1 MPCTN
6 SVASEDFA
14 DFIAPYFTAP
24 EEFMRSQGTDCID
37 FVNSTLAVV
46 YVPLSTVTPFT
57 YTSYTYSAVPKLYSL
72 LDVTSMD
79 TAGITAASELP
90 VLGNQGAGVIVGFV
104 DTGINYTDSLFRNAD
119 GSTRII
125 GIWDQTI
132 EPTTALDT
140 GAFQDSDKPR
150 SISEEFNSEDSRNLN
165 LSVNS
170 NSSTNSSNFDYI
182 NNGSLETAFDFPALY
197 GTQYTAA
204 QINQAL
210 NSDDPASIV
219 PTRDE
224 NGHGTFLASI
234 AAGNRDERAGFSGAA
249 PRASIAMVKLK
260 PAKQYLRDFYLI
272 QDGTDAYQENDIMMG
287 VSYLYFLARK
297 YSMPLVVCIPLGT
310 NMGSHMGM
318 SRLGQYLNQVSL
330 SNGSAVITAAG
341 NETGAR
347 HHFRAVMDAD
357 TDEVTAELRV
367 GEREAGFSMELWAED
382 VGVYTVGFISPTG
395 EVARE
400 ISVPLRGENTVSF
413 LLEQSQITV
422 YTQIADVSAG
432 SQFIFM
438 RFEKPMSGIWRILI
452 RNSLDIRETFHLWL
466 PVRGFISDE
475 TYFLRP
481 DPDTIVTDPGNAQ
494 YPITVT
500 AYDHTRNSIYIH
512 ASRGYSRSGQ
522 IKPDLAAPGV
532 NILGASAS
540 GRRLTRMS
548 GTSVSAAHL
557 AGAAAILLHWGV
569 LDGNYPYLNT
579 PVLKSIFVRGAQRNP
594 ALTYPNREFGYGTLD
609 LYEAFLRLRNI

>member
-1 MPCTN
+1 MSCTN

-14 DFIAPYFTAP
+14 DFIAPYFTTP
-24 EEFMRSQGTDCID
+24 EEFIRSQGTDCID

-46 YVPLSTVTPFT
+46 YVPLSTVTPST

-79 TAGITAASELP
+79 AAGITPAGELP
-90 VLGNQGAGVIVGFV
+90 VLNNQGAGVIVGFV
-104 DTGINYTDSLFRNAD
+104 DTGINYTDSLFRNVD

-125 GIWDQTI
+125 GIWDQTNN
-132 EPTTALDT
+132 
-140 GAFQDSDKPR
+140 SD
-150 SISEEFNSEDSRNLN
+150 
-165 LSVNS
+165 NS
-170 NSSTNSSNFDYI
+170 NNIEN
-182 NNGSLETAFDFPALY
+182 ETAKPFSAFSALY
-197 GTQYTAA
+197 GTQYTAEE
-204 QINQAL
+204 INLAL
-210 NSDDPASIV
+210 NSDNPASIV

-249 PRASIAMVKLK
+249 PQASIAMVKLK

-272 QDGTDAYQENDIMMG
+272 QDGAEAYQENDIMMG

-367 GEREAGFSMELWAED
+367 GEREAGFSMELWAENM
-382 VGVYTVGFISPTG
+382 GVYTVGFISPTG

-400 ISVPLRGENTVSF
+400 ISIPLRGENTVSF
-413 LLEQSQITV
+413 LLEQTQITV
-422 YTQIADVSAG
+422 YTQIADVSSG

-438 RFEKPMSGIWRILI
+438 RFENPMSGIWRILI
-452 RNSLDIRETFHLWL
+452 RNSLDIRETFHIWL

-481 DPDTIVTDPGNAQ
+481 DPDTTITDPGNAR

-500 AYDHTRNSIYIH
+500 AYDHTKNSIYIH
-512 ASRGYSRSGQ
+512 ASRGYSLSGR

-532 NILGASAS
+532 NILGASVS

-557 AGAAAILLHWGV
+557 AGAAAILLNWGV
-569 LDGNYPYLNT
+569 LNANYPYLNT

-594 ALTYPNREFGYGTLD
+594 ALTYPNREFGYGTLN
-609 LYEAFLRLRNI
+609 LYEAFLHLRNL

>member
-1 MPCTN
+1 MSCTN

-14 DFIAPYFTAP
+14 DFIAPYFTTP
-24 EEFMRSQGTDCID
+24 EEFIRSQGTDCID

-46 YVPLSTVTPFT
+46 YVPLSTVTPST

-79 TAGITAASELP
+79 AAGITPAGELP
-90 VLGNQGAGVIVGFV
+90 VLNNQGAGVIVGFV
-104 DTGINYTDSLFRNAD
+104 DTGINYTDSLFRNVD

-125 GIWDQTI
+125 GIWDQTNN
-132 EPTTALDT
+132 
-140 GAFQDSDKPR
+140 SD
-150 SISEEFNSEDSRNLN
+150 
-165 LSVNS
+165 NS
-170 NSSTNSSNFDYI
+170 NNIEN
-182 NNGSLETAFDFPALY
+182 ETAKPFSAFSALY
-197 GTQYTAA
+197 GTQYTAEE
-204 QINQAL
+204 INLAL
-210 NSDDPASIV
+210 NSDNPASIV

-249 PRASIAMVKLK
+249 PQASIAMVKLK

-272 QDGTDAYQENDIMMG
+272 QDGAEAYQENDIMMG

-347 HHFRAVMDAD
+347 HHFRAVMDAS

-367 GEREAGFSMELWAED
+367 GEREAGFSMELWAENM
-382 VGVYTVGFISPTG
+382 GVYTVGFISPTG

-413 LLEQSQITV
+413 LLEQTQITV

-438 RFEKPMSGIWRILI
+438 RFENPMSGIWRILI
-452 RNSLDIRETFHLWL
+452 RNTLDIRETFHLWL
-466 PVRGFISDE
+466 PIRGFITDE

-481 DPDTIVTDPGNAQ
+481 DPDTIITDPGNAR

-500 AYDHTRNSIYIH
+500 AYDHTKNSIYIH
-512 ASRGYSRSGQ
+512 ASRGYSLSGR

-532 NILGASAS
+532 NILGASVS

-557 AGAAAILLHWGV
+557 AGAAAILLNWGV
-569 LDGNYPYLNT
+569 LNANYPYLNT

-609 LYEAFLRLRNI
+609 LYEAFLHLRNL

>member
-1 MPCTN
+1 MSCTN

-14 DFIAPYFTAP
+14 DFIAPYFTSP
-24 EEFMRSQGTDCID
+24 EEFIRSQGTDCID
-37 FVNSTLAVV
+37 FVDSTLAVV

-79 TAGITAASELP
+79 AAGITTASGLP
-90 VLGNQGAGVIVGFV
+90 ALGNQGAGVIVGFV
-104 DTGINYTDSLFRNAD
+104 DTGINYMDPLFRNVD

-132 EPTTALDT
+132 QPS
-140 GAFQDSDKPR
+140 SD
-150 SISEEFNSEDSRNLN
+150 EN
-165 LSVNS
+165 
-170 NSSTNSSNFDYI
+170 
-182 NNGSLETAFDFPALY
+182 ETAKPFSAFSALY

-204 QINQAL
+204 EINLAL
-210 NSDDPASIV
+210 NSDDPVSIV

-234 AAGNRDERAGFSGAA
+234 AAGNRDERAEFSGAA

-260 PAKQYLRDFYLI
+260 PAKQYLREFYLI
-272 QDGTDAYQENDIMMG
+272 QDGAEAYQENDIMMG

-367 GEREAGFSMELWAED
+367 GEREAGFSMELWAAD

-395 EVARE
+395 EVTRE

-413 LLEQSQITV
+413 LLEQTRITV

-438 RFEKPMSGIWRILI
+438 RFENPMSGIWRILI

-466 PVRGFISDE
+466 PVRGFITDE

-481 DPDTIVTDPGNAQ
+481 DPDTTITDPGNAR

-532 NILGASAS
+532 NILGASSS

-557 AGAAAILLHWGV
+557 AGAAAILLNWGV
-569 LDGNYPYLNT
+569 LNANYPYLNT

-594 ALTYPNREFGYGTLD
+594 ALTYPNREYGYGTLD
-609 LYEAFLRLRNI
+609 LYEAFLRLRNL

>member
-1 MPCTN
+1 MSCTN

-14 DFIAPYFTAP
+14 DFIAPYFTTP
-24 EEFMRSQGTDCID
+24 EEFIRSQGTDCID

-46 YVPLSTVTPFT
+46 YVPLSTVTPST

-79 TAGITAASELP
+79 AAGITPAGELP
-90 VLGNQGAGVIVGFV
+90 VLNNQGAGVIVGFV
-104 DTGINYTDSLFRNAD
+104 DTGINYTDSLFRNVD

-125 GIWDQTI
+125 GIWDQTNN
-132 EPTTALDT
+132 
-140 GAFQDSDKPR
+140 SD
-150 SISEEFNSEDSRNLN
+150 
-165 LSVNS
+165 NS
-170 NSSTNSSNFDYI
+170 NNIEN
-182 NNGSLETAFDFPALY
+182 ETAKPFSAFSALY
-197 GTQYTAA
+197 GTQYTAEE
-204 QINQAL
+204 INLAL
-210 NSDDPASIV
+210 NSDNPASIV

-249 PRASIAMVKLK
+249 PQASIAMVKLK

-272 QDGTDAYQENDIMMG
+272 QDGAEAYQENDIMMG

-310 NMGSHMGM
+310 NIGSHMGM

-347 HHFRAVMDAD
+347 HHFRAVMDAS

-367 GEREAGFSMELWAED
+367 GEREAGFSMELWAENM
-382 VGVYTVGFISPTG
+382 GVYTVGFISPTG

-413 LLEQSQITV
+413 LLEQTQITV
-422 YTQIADVSAG
+422 YTQIADVSSG

-438 RFEKPMSGIWRILI
+438 RFENPMSGIWRILI

-466 PVRGFISDE
+466 PVRGFITDE

-481 DPDTIVTDPGNAQ
+481 DPDTIITDPGNAR

-500 AYDHTRNSIYIH
+500 AYDHTKNSIYIH
-512 ASRGYSRSGQ
+512 ASRGYSLSGR

-532 NILGASAS
+532 NILGASVS

-557 AGAAAILLHWGV
+557 AGAAAILLNWGV
-569 LDGNYPYLNT
+569 LNANYPYLNT

-609 LYEAFLRLRNI
+609 LYEAFLHLRNL

>member
-1 MPCTN
+1 MSCTN

-14 DFIAPYFTAP
+14 DFIAPYFTSP
-24 EEFMRSQGTDCID
+24 EEFIRSQGTDCID
-37 FVNSTLAVV
+37 FVDSTLAVV

-72 LDVTSMD
+72 LDVTSMEA
-79 TAGITAASELP
+79 AGITTASGLP
-90 VLGNQGAGVIVGFV
+90 ALGNQGAGVIVGFV
-104 DTGINYTDSLFRNAD
+104 DTGINYMDPLFRNVD
-119 GSTRII
+119 GSTRIV
-125 GIWDQTI
+125 GIWDQTNN
-132 EPTTALDT
+132 
-140 GAFQDSDKPR
+140 SD
-150 SISEEFNSEDSRNLN
+150 
-165 LSVNS
+165 NS
-170 NSSTNSSNFDYI
+170 NNMENEAAKPFS
-182 NNGSLETAFDFPALY
+182 AFPALY

-204 QINQAL
+204 QINLAL
-210 NSDDPASIV
+210 NSDDPVSIV

-234 AAGNRDERAGFSGAA
+234 AAGNRDERAEFSGAA

-260 PAKQYLRDFYLI
+260 PAKQYLREFYLI
-272 QDGTDAYQENDIMMG
+272 QDGAEAYQENDIMMG
-287 VSYLYFLARK
+287 VSYLYFLAKK

-347 HHFRAVMDAD
+347 HHFQAVMDAD

-367 GEREAGFSMELWAED
+367 GEREAGFSMELWAAD

-395 EVARE
+395 EVARR

-413 LLEQSQITV
+413 LLEQTRITV

-438 RFEKPMSGIWRILI
+438 RFENPMSGIWRILI

-466 PVRGFISDE
+466 PVRGFITDE

-481 DPDTIVTDPGNAQ
+481 NPDTIITDPGNAQ

-532 NILGASAS
+532 NILGASSS

-557 AGAAAILLHWGV
+557 AGAAAILLSWGI

-579 PVLKSIFVRGAQRNP
+579 PVLKSIFIRGAQRNP

-609 LYEAFLRLRNI
+609 LYEAFLRLRNL

>member
-1 MPCTN
+1 MSCTN

-14 DFIAPYFTAP
+14 DFIAPYFTTP
-24 EEFMRSQGTDCID
+24 EEFIRSQGTDCVD

-46 YVPLSTVTPFT
+46 YVPLSTVTPST

-79 TAGITAASELP
+79 AAGITPAGELP
-90 VLGNQGAGVIVGFV
+90 VLNNQGAGVIVGFV
-104 DTGINYTDSLFRNAD
+104 DTGINYMDPLFRNVD

-125 GIWDQTI
+125 GIWDQTNN
-132 EPTTALDT
+132 
-140 GAFQDSDKPR
+140 SD
-150 SISEEFNSEDSRNLN
+150 
-165 LSVNS
+165 NS
-170 NSSTNSSNFDYI
+170 NNIEN
-182 NNGSLETAFDFPALY
+182 ETAKPFSAFSALY
-197 GTQYTAA
+197 GTQYTAEE
-204 QINQAL
+204 INLAL
-210 NSDDPASIV
+210 NSDNPASIV

-272 QDGTDAYQENDIMMG
+272 QDGAEAYQENDIMMG

-367 GEREAGFSMELWAED
+367 GEREAGFSMELWAENM
-382 VGVYTVGFISPTG
+382 GAYTVGFISPTG

-413 LLEQSQITV
+413 LLEQTQITV

-438 RFEKPMSGIWRILI
+438 RFETPMSGIWRILI
-452 RNSLDIRETFHLWL
+452 RNSLDIRETFHIWL

-481 DPDTIVTDPGNAQ
+481 DPDTTITDPGNAR

-512 ASRGYSRSGQ
+512 ASRGYSLSGR

-532 NILGASAS
+532 NILGASVS

-557 AGAAAILLHWGV
+557 AGAAAILLNWGV
-569 LDGNYPYLNT
+569 LNANYPYLNT

-594 ALTYPNREFGYGTLD
+594 ALTYPNREFGYGMLD
-609 LYEAFLRLRNI
+609 LYEAFLRLRNL

>member
-1 MPCTN
+1 MSCTN

-14 DFIAPYFTAP
+14 DFIAPYFTTP
-24 EEFMRSQGTDCID
+24 EEFIRSQGTDCID

-46 YVPLSTVTPFT
+46 YVPLSTVTPST

-79 TAGITAASELP
+79 AAGITPAGELP
-90 VLGNQGAGVIVGFV
+90 VLNNQGAGVIVGFV
-104 DTGINYTDSLFRNAD
+104 DTGINYTDSLFRNVD

-125 GIWDQTI
+125 GIWDQTNN
-132 EPTTALDT
+132 
-140 GAFQDSDKPR
+140 SD
-150 SISEEFNSEDSRNLN
+150 
-165 LSVNS
+165 NS
-170 NSSTNSSNFDYI
+170 NNIEN
-182 NNGSLETAFDFPALY
+182 ETAKPFSAFSALY
-197 GTQYTAA
+197 GTQYTAEE
-204 QINQAL
+204 INLAL
-210 NSDDPASIV
+210 NSDNPASIV

-249 PRASIAMVKLK
+249 PQASIAMVKLK

-272 QDGTDAYQENDIMMG
+272 QDGAEAYQENDIMMG

-357 TDEVTAELRV
+357 TDEVIAELRV
-367 GEREAGFSMELWAED
+367 GEREAGFSMELWAENM
-382 VGVYTVGFISPTG
+382 GAYTVGFISPTG

-413 LLEQSQITV
+413 LLEQTQITV

-438 RFEKPMSGIWRILI
+438 RFENPMSGIWRILI
-452 RNSLDIRETFHLWL
+452 RNSLDIRETFHIWL

-481 DPDTIVTDPGNAQ
+481 DPDTTITDPGNAR

-500 AYDHTRNSIYIH
+500 AYDHTKNSIYIH
-512 ASRGYSRSGQ
+512 ASRGYSLSGR

-532 NILGASAS
+532 NILGASVS

-557 AGAAAILLHWGV
+557 AGAAAILLNWGV
-569 LDGNYPYLNT
+569 LNANYPYLNT

-594 ALTYPNREFGYGTLD
+594 ALTYPNREFGYGTLN
-609 LYEAFLRLRNI
+609 LYEAFLHLRNL

>member
-1 MPCTN
+1 MSCTN

-14 DFIAPYFTAP
+14 DFIAPYFTTP
-24 EEFMRSQGTDCID
+24 EEFIRSQGTDCID

-46 YVPLSTVTPFT
+46 YVPLSTVTPST

-79 TAGITAASELP
+79 AAGITPAGELP
-90 VLGNQGAGVIVGFV
+90 VLNNQGAGVIVGFV
-104 DTGINYTDSLFRNAD
+104 DTGINYTDSLFRNVD

-125 GIWDQTI
+125 GIWDQTNN
-132 EPTTALDT
+132 
-140 GAFQDSDKPR
+140 SD
-150 SISEEFNSEDSRNLN
+150 
-165 LSVNS
+165 NS
-170 NSSTNSSNFDYI
+170 NNIEN
-182 NNGSLETAFDFPALY
+182 ETAKPFSAFSALY
-197 GTQYTAA
+197 GTQYTAEE
-204 QINQAL
+204 INLAL
-210 NSDDPASIV
+210 NSDNPASIV

-249 PRASIAMVKLK
+249 PQASIAMVKLK

-272 QDGTDAYQENDIMMG
+272 QDGAEAYQENDIMMG

-367 GEREAGFSMELWAED
+367 GEREAGFSMELWAENM
-382 VGVYTVGFISPTG
+382 GAYTVGFISPTG

-413 LLEQSQITV
+413 LLEQTQITV
-422 YTQIADVSAG
+422 YTQIADVSSG

-438 RFEKPMSGIWRILI
+438 RFENPMSGIWRILI
-452 RNSLDIRETFHLWL
+452 RNSLDIRETFHIWL

-481 DPDTIVTDPGNAQ
+481 DPDTIITDPGNAR
-494 YPITVT
+494 YLITVT
-500 AYDHTRNSIYIH
+500 AYDHTKNSIYIH
-512 ASRGYSRSGQ
+512 ASRGYSLSGR

-532 NILGASAS
+532 NILGASVS

-557 AGAAAILLHWGV
+557 AGAAAILLNWGV
-569 LDGNYPYLNT
+569 LNANYPYLNT

-609 LYEAFLRLRNI
+609 LYEAFLHLRNL

>member
-1 MPCTN
+1 MSCTN

-14 DFIAPYFTAP
+14 DFIAPYFTTP
-24 EEFMRSQGTDCID
+24 EEFIRSQGTDCID

-46 YVPLSTVTPFT
+46 YVPLSTVTPST

-79 TAGITAASELP
+79 AAGITPAGELP
-90 VLGNQGAGVIVGFV
+90 VLNNQGAGVIVGFV

-125 GIWDQTI
+125 GIWDQTNN
-132 EPTTALDT
+132 
-140 GAFQDSDKPR
+140 SD
-150 SISEEFNSEDSRNLN
+150 
-165 LSVNS
+165 NS
-170 NSSTNSSNFDYI
+170 NNIEN
-182 NNGSLETAFDFPALY
+182 ETAKPFSAFSALY
-197 GTQYTAA
+197 GTQYTAEE
-204 QINQAL
+204 INLAL
-210 NSDDPASIV
+210 NSDNPASIV

-249 PRASIAMVKLK
+249 PQASIAMVKLK

-272 QDGTDAYQENDIMMG
+272 RDGADAYQENDIMMG

-367 GEREAGFSMELWAED
+367 GEREAGFSMELWAENM
-382 VGVYTVGFISPTG
+382 GAYTVGFISPTG

-413 LLEQSQITV
+413 LLEQTQITV

-438 RFEKPMSGIWRILI
+438 RFENPMSGIWRILI
-452 RNSLDIRETFHLWL
+452 RNSLDIRETFHIWL

-481 DPDTIVTDPGNAQ
+481 DPDTTITDPGNAR

-500 AYDHTRNSIYIH
+500 AYDHTKNSIYIH
-512 ASRGYSRSGQ
+512 ASRGYSLSGR

-532 NILGASAS
+532 NILGASVS

-557 AGAAAILLHWGV
+557 AGAAAILLNWGV
-569 LDGNYPYLNT
+569 LNANYPYLNT

-594 ALTYPNREFGYGTLD
+594 ALTYPNREFGYGTLN
-609 LYEAFLRLRNI
+609 LYEAFLHLRNL

>member
-1 MPCTN
+1 MACRN
-6 SVASEDFA
+6 SVASEEFA
-14 DFIAPYFTAP
+14 DFIAPYFTSP
-24 EEFMRSQGTDCID
+24 ENFMRSQGTDCID

-46 YVPLSTVTPFT
+46 YIPFSTITSFS
-57 YTSYTYSAVPKLYSL
+57 YTSYTYSAIPKLYSL

-79 TAGITAASELP
+79 AAGITAAGELP
-90 VLGNQGAGVIVGFV
+90 VLNNQGEGVLIGFV
-104 DTGINYTDSLFRNAD
+104 DTGIHYMDPLFRSAD

-125 GIWDQTI
+125 GIWDQTL
-132 EPTTALDT
+132 PP
-140 GAFQDSDKPR
+140 S
-150 SISEEFNSEDSRNLN
+150 SET
-165 LSVNS
+165 
-170 NSSTNSSNFDYI
+170 SSF
-182 NNGSLETAFDFPALY
+182 FPVLY
-197 GTQYTAA
+197 GCQYTAA
-204 QINQAL
+204 QINLAL

-272 QDGTDAYQENDIMMG
+272 RDGADAYQENDILMG
-287 VSYLYFLARK
+287 VSYLYALARE
-297 YSMPLVVCIPLGT
+297 YSMPLVVCIALGT

-367 GEREAGFSMELWAED
+367 GEREAGFSMELWAENM
-382 VGVYTVGFISPTG
+382 GAYTVGFISPTG

-413 LLEQSQITV
+413 LLEQTQITV
-422 YTQIADVSAG
+422 YTQIADVSSG

-438 RFEKPMSGIWRILI
+438 RFENPMSGIWRILI
-452 RNSLDIRETFHLWL
+452 RNSLDIRETFHIWL

-481 DPDTIVTDPGNAQ
+481 DPDTIITDPGNAR

-500 AYDHTRNSIYIH
+500 AYDHTKNSIYIH
-512 ASRGYSRSGQ
+512 ASRGYSLSGQ

-532 NILGASAS
+532 NILGASVS

-557 AGAAAILLHWGV
+557 AGAAAILLNWGV
-569 LDGNYPYLNT
+569 LNANYPYLNT

-594 ALTYPNREFGYGTLD
+594 ALTYPNREFGYGTLN
-609 LYEAFLRLRNI
+609 LYEAFLHLRNL

>member
-1 MPCTN
+1 MSCTN

-14 DFIAPYFTAP
+14 DFIAPYFTTP
-24 EEFMRSQGTDCID
+24 EEFIRSQGTDCID

-46 YVPLSTVTPFT
+46 YVPLSTVTPST

-79 TAGITAASELP
+79 AAGITPAGELP
-90 VLGNQGAGVIVGFV
+90 VLNNQGAGVIVGFV
-104 DTGINYTDSLFRNAD
+104 DTGINYTDSLFRNVD

-125 GIWDQTI
+125 GIWDQTNN
-132 EPTTALDT
+132 
-140 GAFQDSDKPR
+140 SD
-150 SISEEFNSEDSRNLN
+150 
-165 LSVNS
+165 NS
-170 NSSTNSSNFDYI
+170 NNIEN
-182 NNGSLETAFDFPALY
+182 ETVKPFSAFSALY
-197 GTQYTAA
+197 GTQYTAEE
-204 QINQAL
+204 INLAL
-210 NSDDPASIV
+210 NSDNPASIV

-249 PRASIAMVKLK
+249 PQASIAMVKLK

-272 QDGTDAYQENDIMMG
+272 QDGAEAYQENDIMMG

-310 NMGSHMGM
+310 NIGSHMGM

-367 GEREAGFSMELWAED
+367 GEREAGFSMELWAENM
-382 VGVYTVGFISPTG
+382 GVYTVGFISPTG

-413 LLEQSQITV
+413 LLEQTQITV

-438 RFEKPMSGIWRILI
+438 RFENPMSGIWRILI
-452 RNSLDIRETFHLWL
+452 RNSLDIRETFHIWL

-481 DPDTIVTDPGNAQ
+481 DPDTIITDPGNAR

-500 AYDHTRNSIYIH
+500 AYDHTKNSIYIH
-512 ASRGYSRSGQ
+512 ASRGYSLSGR

-532 NILGASAS
+532 NILGASVS

-557 AGAAAILLHWGV
+557 AGAAAILLNWGV
-569 LDGNYPYLNT
+569 LNANYPYLNT

-594 ALTYPNREFGYGTLD
+594 ALTYPNREFGYGTLN
-609 LYEAFLRLRNI
+609 LYEAFLHLRNL

>member
-1 MPCTN
+1 MSCTN

-14 DFIAPYFTAP
+14 DFIAPYFTTP
-24 EEFMRSQGTDCID
+24 EEFIRSQGTDCID

-46 YVPLSTVTPFT
+46 YVPLSTVTPST

-79 TAGITAASELP
+79 AAGITPAGELP
-90 VLGNQGAGVIVGFV
+90 VLNNQGAGVIVGFV
-104 DTGINYTDSLFRNAD
+104 DTGINYTDSLFRNVD

-125 GIWDQTI
+125 GIWDQTNN
-132 EPTTALDT
+132 
-140 GAFQDSDKPR
+140 SD
-150 SISEEFNSEDSRNLN
+150 
-165 LSVNS
+165 NS
-170 NSSTNSSNFDYI
+170 NNIEN
-182 NNGSLETAFDFPALY
+182 ETVKPFSAFSALY
-197 GTQYTAA
+197 GTQYTAEE
-204 QINQAL
+204 INLAL
-210 NSDDPASIV
+210 NSDNPASIV

-249 PRASIAMVKLK
+249 PQASIAMVKLK

-272 QDGTDAYQENDIMMG
+272 RDGAEAYQENDIMMG

-347 HHFRAVMDAD
+347 HHFRAVMDAS

-367 GEREAGFSMELWAED
+367 GEREAGFSMELWAENM
-382 VGVYTVGFISPTG
+382 GVYTVGFISPTG

-413 LLEQSQITV
+413 LLEQTQITV

-438 RFEKPMSGIWRILI
+438 RFENPMSGIWRILI
-452 RNSLDIRETFHLWL
+452 RKSLDIRETFHLWL
-466 PVRGFISDE
+466 PIRFFITDE

-481 DPDTIVTDPGNAQ
+481 DPDTIITDPGNAR

-500 AYDHTRNSIYIH
+500 AYDHTKNSIYIH
-512 ASRGYSRSGQ
+512 ASRGYSLSGR

-532 NILGASAS
+532 NILGASVS

-557 AGAAAILLHWGV
+557 AGAAAILLNWGV
-569 LDGNYPYLNT
+569 LNANYPYLNT

-609 LYEAFLRLRNI
+609 LYEAFLHLRNL

>member
-1 MPCTN
+1 MSCTN

-14 DFIAPYFTAP
+14 DFIAPYFTTP
-24 EEFMRSQGTDCID
+24 EEYIRSQGTDCID

-46 YVPLSTVTPFT
+46 YVPLSTVTPST

-79 TAGITAASELP
+79 AAGITPAGELP
-90 VLGNQGAGVIVGFV
+90 VLNNQGAGVIVGFV
-104 DTGINYTDSLFRNAD
+104 DTGINYTDSLFRNVD

-125 GIWDQTI
+125 GIWDQTNN
-132 EPTTALDT
+132 
-140 GAFQDSDKPR
+140 SD
-150 SISEEFNSEDSRNLN
+150 
-165 LSVNS
+165 NS
-170 NSSTNSSNFDYI
+170 NNIEN
-182 NNGSLETAFDFPALY
+182 ETAKPFSAFSALY
-197 GTQYTAA
+197 GTQYTAEE
-204 QINQAL
+204 INLAL
-210 NSDDPASIV
+210 NSDNPASIV

-249 PRASIAMVKLK
+249 PQASIAMVKLK

-272 QDGTDAYQENDIMMG
+272 QDGAEAYQENDIMMG

-367 GEREAGFSMELWAED
+367 GEREAGFSMELWAENM
-382 VGVYTVGFISPTG
+382 GAYTVGFISPTG

-413 LLEQSQITV
+413 LLEQTQITV
-422 YTQIADVSAG
+422 YTQIADVSSG

-438 RFEKPMSGIWRILI
+438 RFENPMSGIWRILI
-452 RNSLDIRETFHLWL
+452 RNSLDIRETFHIWL

-481 DPDTIVTDPGNAQ
+481 DPDTTITDPGNAR

-500 AYDHTRNSIYIH
+500 AYDHTKNSIYIH
-512 ASRGYSRSGQ
+512 ASRGYSLSGR

-532 NILGASAS
+532 NILGASVS

-557 AGAAAILLHWGV
+557 AGAAAILLNWGV
-569 LDGNYPYLNT
+569 LNANYPYLNT

-594 ALTYPNREFGYGTLD
+594 ALTYPNREFGYGTLN
-609 LYEAFLRLRNI
+609 LYEAFLHLRNL

>member
-1 MPCTN
+1 MSCTN

-14 DFIAPYFTAP
+14 DFIAPYFTTP
-24 EEFMRSQGTDCID
+24 EEFIRSQGTDCID

-46 YVPLSTVTPFT
+46 YVPLSTVTPST

-79 TAGITAASELP
+79 AAGITPAGELP
-90 VLGNQGAGVIVGFV
+90 VLNNQGAGVIVGFV

-125 GIWDQTI
+125 GIWDQTNN
-132 EPTTALDT
+132 
-140 GAFQDSDKPR
+140 SD
-150 SISEEFNSEDSRNLN
+150 
-165 LSVNS
+165 NS
-170 NSSTNSSNFDYI
+170 NNIEN
-182 NNGSLETAFDFPALY
+182 ETAKPFSAFSALY
-197 GTQYTAA
+197 GTQYTAEE
-204 QINQAL
+204 INLAL
-210 NSDDPASIV
+210 NSDNPASIV

-249 PRASIAMVKLK
+249 PQASIAMVKLK

-272 QDGTDAYQENDIMMG
+272 QDGAEAYQENDIMMG

-367 GEREAGFSMELWAED
+367 GEREAGFSMELWAENM
-382 VGVYTVGFISPTG
+382 GAYTVGFISPTG

-413 LLEQSQITV
+413 LLEQTQITV
-422 YTQIADVSAG
+422 YTQIADVSSG

-438 RFEKPMSGIWRILI
+438 RFENPMSGIWRILI
-452 RNSLDIRETFHLWL
+452 RNSLDIRETFHIWL

-481 DPDTIVTDPGNAQ
+481 DPDTIITDPGNAR
-494 YPITVT
+494 YLITVT
-500 AYDHTRNSIYIH
+500 AYDHTKNSIYIH
-512 ASRGYSRSGQ
+512 ASRGYSLSGR

-532 NILGASAS
+532 NILGASVS

-557 AGAAAILLHWGV
+557 AGAAAILLNWGV
-569 LDGNYPYLNT
+569 LNANYPYLNT

-594 ALTYPNREFGYGTLD
+594 ALTYPNREFGYGTLN
-609 LYEAFLRLRNI
+609 LYEAFLHLRNL

>member
-1 MPCTN
+1 MSCTN

-14 DFIAPYFTAP
+14 DFIAPYFTTP
-24 EEFMRSQGTDCID
+24 EEFIRSQGTDCID

-46 YVPLSTVTPFT
+46 YVPLSTVTPST

-79 TAGITAASELP
+79 AAGITPAGELP
-90 VLGNQGAGVIVGFV
+90 VLNNQGAGVIVGFV
-104 DTGINYTDSLFRNAD
+104 DTGINYTDSLFRNVD

-125 GIWDQTI
+125 GIWDQTNN
-132 EPTTALDT
+132 
-140 GAFQDSDKPR
+140 SD
-150 SISEEFNSEDSRNLN
+150 
-165 LSVNS
+165 NS
-170 NSSTNSSNFDYI
+170 NNIEN
-182 NNGSLETAFDFPALY
+182 ETAKPFSAFSALY
-197 GTQYTAA
+197 GTQYTAEE
-204 QINQAL
+204 INLAL
-210 NSDDPASIV
+210 NSDNPASIV

-249 PRASIAMVKLK
+249 PQASIAMVKLK

-272 QDGTDAYQENDIMMG
+272 QDGADAYQENDIMMG

-367 GEREAGFSMELWAED
+367 GEREAGFSMELWAENM
-382 VGVYTVGFISPTG
+382 GAYTVGFISPTG

-413 LLEQSQITV
+413 LLEQTQITV

-438 RFEKPMSGIWRILI
+438 RFENPMSGIWRILI
-452 RNSLDIRETFHLWL
+452 RNSLDIRETFHIWL
-466 PVRGFISDE
+466 PIRGFISDE

-481 DPDTIVTDPGNAQ
+481 DPDTIITDPGNAR

-500 AYDHTRNSIYIH
+500 AYDHTKNSIYIH
-512 ASRGYSRSGQ
+512 ASRGYSLSGR

-532 NILGASAS
+532 NILGASVS

-557 AGAAAILLHWGV
+557 AGAAAILLNWGV
-569 LDGNYPYLNT
+569 LNANYPYLNT

-594 ALTYPNREFGYGTLD
+594 ALTYPNREFGYGTLN
-609 LYEAFLRLRNI
+609 LYEAFLHLRNL

>member
-1 MPCTN
+1 MSCTN

-14 DFIAPYFTAP
+14 DFIAPYFTTP
-24 EEFMRSQGTDCID
+24 EEFIRSQGTDCID

-46 YVPLSTVTPFT
+46 YVPLSTVTPST

-79 TAGITAASELP
+79 AAGITPAGELP
-90 VLGNQGAGVIVGFV
+90 VLNNQGAGVIVGFV
-104 DTGINYTDSLFRNAD
+104 DTGINYTDSLFRNVD

-125 GIWDQTI
+125 GIWDQTNN
-132 EPTTALDT
+132 
-140 GAFQDSDKPR
+140 SD
-150 SISEEFNSEDSRNLN
+150 
-165 LSVNS
+165 NS
-170 NSSTNSSNFDYI
+170 NNIEN
-182 NNGSLETAFDFPALY
+182 ETVKPFSAFSALY
-197 GTQYTAA
+197 GTQYTAEE
-204 QINQAL
+204 INLAL
-210 NSDDPASIV
+210 NSDNPASIV

-249 PRASIAMVKLK
+249 PQASIAMVKLK

-272 QDGTDAYQENDIMMG
+272 QDGADAYQENDIMMG

-367 GEREAGFSMELWAED
+367 GEREAGFSMELWAENM
-382 VGVYTVGFISPTG
+382 GVYTVGFISPTG

-413 LLEQSQITV
+413 LLEQTQITV

-438 RFEKPMSGIWRILI
+438 RFETPMSGIWRILI

-466 PVRGFISDE
+466 PVRGFITDE

-481 DPDTIVTDPGNAQ
+481 DPDTTITDPGNAR

-500 AYDHTRNSIYIH
+500 AYDHTKNSIYIH
-512 ASRGYSRSGQ
+512 ASRGYSLSGR

-532 NILGASAS
+532 NILGASVS

-557 AGAAAILLHWGV
+557 AGAAAILLNWGV
-569 LDGNYPYLNT
+569 LNTNYPYLNT

-594 ALTYPNREFGYGTLD
+594 ALTYPNREFGYGTLN
-609 LYEAFLRLRNI
+609 LYEAFLHLRNL

>member
-1 MPCTN
+1 MSCTN

-14 DFIAPYFTAP
+14 DFIAPYFTTP
-24 EEFMRSQGTDCID
+24 EEFIRSQGTDCID

-46 YVPLSTVTPFT
+46 YVPLSTVTPST

-79 TAGITAASELP
+79 AAGITAAGELP
-90 VLGNQGAGVIVGFV
+90 VLNNQGAGVIVGFV
-104 DTGINYTDSLFRNAD
+104 DTGINYTDSLFRNVD

-125 GIWDQTI
+125 GIWDQTNN
-132 EPTTALDT
+132 
-140 GAFQDSDKPR
+140 SD
-150 SISEEFNSEDSRNLN
+150 
-165 LSVNS
+165 NS
-170 NSSTNSSNFDYI
+170 NNIEN
-182 NNGSLETAFDFPALY
+182 ETAKPFSAFSALY
-197 GTQYTAA
+197 GTQYTAEE
-204 QINQAL
+204 INLAL
-210 NSDDPASIV
+210 NSDNPASIV

-249 PRASIAMVKLK
+249 PQASIAMVKLK

-272 QDGTDAYQENDIMMG
+272 QDGADAYQENDIMMG

-347 HHFRAVMDAD
+347 HHFRAVMDAS

-367 GEREAGFSMELWAED
+367 GEREAGFSMELWAENM
-382 VGVYTVGFISPTG
+382 GVYTVGFISPTG

-413 LLEQSQITV
+413 LLEQTQITI
-422 YTQIADVSAG
+422 YTQIADASAG

-438 RFEKPMSGIWRILI
+438 RFENPMSGIWRILI
-452 RNSLDIRETFHLWL
+452 RNSLDIRETFHIWL
-466 PVRGFISDE
+466 PVRGFITDE

-481 DPDTIVTDPGNAQ
+481 DPDTIITDPGNAR

-500 AYDHTRNSIYIH
+500 AYDHTKNSIYIH
-512 ASRGYSRSGQ
+512 ASRGYSLSGR

-532 NILGASAS
+532 NILGASVS

-557 AGAAAILLHWGV
+557 AGAAAILLNWGV
-569 LDGNYPYLNT
+569 LNANYPYLNT

-594 ALTYPNREFGYGTLD
+594 ALTYPNREFGYGTLN
-609 LYEAFLRLRNI
+609 LYEAFLHLRNL

>member
-1 MPCTN
+1 MSCTN

-14 DFIAPYFTAP
+14 DFIAPYFTTP
-24 EEFMRSQGTDCID
+24 EEFIRSQGTDCID

-46 YVPLSTVTPFT
+46 YVPLSTVTPST

-79 TAGITAASELP
+79 AAGITPAGELP
-90 VLGNQGAGVIVGFV
+90 VLNNQGAGVIVGFV
-104 DTGINYTDSLFRNAD
+104 DTGINYTDSLFRNVD

-125 GIWDQTI
+125 GIWDQTNN
-132 EPTTALDT
+132 
-140 GAFQDSDKPR
+140 SD
-150 SISEEFNSEDSRNLN
+150 
-165 LSVNS
+165 NS
-170 NSSTNSSNFDYI
+170 NNIEN
-182 NNGSLETAFDFPALY
+182 ETAKPFSAFSALY
-197 GTQYTAA
+197 GTQYTAEE
-204 QINQAL
+204 INLAL
-210 NSDDPASIV
+210 NSDNPASIV

-249 PRASIAMVKLK
+249 PQASIAMVKLK

-272 QDGTDAYQENDIMMG
+272 QDGAEAYQENDIMMG

-367 GEREAGFSMELWAED
+367 GEREAGFSMELWAENM
-382 VGVYTVGFISPTG
+382 GAYTVGFISPTG

-413 LLEQSQITV
+413 LLEQTQITV
-422 YTQIADVSAG
+422 YTQIADVSSG

-438 RFEKPMSGIWRILI
+438 RFENPMSGIWRILI
-452 RNSLDIRETFHLWL
+452 RNSLDIRETFHIWL

-481 DPDTIVTDPGNAQ
+481 DPDTIITDPGNAR

-500 AYDHTRNSIYIH
+500 AYDHTKNSIYIH
-512 ASRGYSRSGQ
+512 ASRGYSLSGR

-532 NILGASAS
+532 NILGASVS
-540 GRRLTRMS
+540 GRRLTRVS

-557 AGAAAILLHWGV
+557 AGAAAILLNWGV
-569 LDGNYPYLNT
+569 LNANYPYLNT

-594 ALTYPNREFGYGTLD
+594 ALTYPNREFGYGTLN
-609 LYEAFLRLRNI
+609 LYEAFLHLRNL

>member
-1 MPCTN
+1 MSCTN

-14 DFIAPYFTAP
+14 DFIAPYFTTP
-24 EEFMRSQGTDCID
+24 EEFIRSQGTDCID

-79 TAGITAASELP
+79 AAGITPAGELP
-90 VLGNQGAGVIVGFV
+90 VLNNQGAGVIVGFV
-104 DTGINYTDSLFRNAD
+104 DTGINYTDSLFRNVD

-125 GIWDQTI
+125 GIWDQTNN
-132 EPTTALDT
+132 
-140 GAFQDSDKPR
+140 SD
-150 SISEEFNSEDSRNLN
+150 
-165 LSVNS
+165 NS
-170 NSSTNSSNFDYI
+170 NNIEN
-182 NNGSLETAFDFPALY
+182 ETVKPFSAFSALY
-197 GTQYTAA
+197 GTQYTAEE
-204 QINQAL
+204 INLAL
-210 NSDDPASIV
+210 NSDNPASIV

-249 PRASIAMVKLK
+249 PQASIAMVKLK

-272 QDGTDAYQENDIMMG
+272 QDGAEAYQENDIMMG

-347 HHFRAVMDAD
+347 HHFRAVMDAS

-367 GEREAGFSMELWAED
+367 GEREAGFSMELWAENM
-382 VGVYTVGFISPTG
+382 GVYTVGFISPTG

-413 LLEQSQITV
+413 LLEQTQITV

-438 RFEKPMSGIWRILI
+438 RFENPMSGIRRILI
-452 RNSLDIRETFHLWL
+452 RNSLDIRETFHIWL

-481 DPDTIVTDPGNAQ
+481 DPDTIITDPGNAR

-500 AYDHTRNSIYIH
+500 AYDHTKNSIYIH
-512 ASRGYSRSGQ
+512 ASRGYSLSGR

-532 NILGASAS
+532 NILGASVS

-557 AGAAAILLHWGV
+557 AGAAAILLNWGV
-569 LDGNYPYLNT
+569 LNANYPYLNT

-609 LYEAFLRLRNI
+609 LYEAFLHLRNL

>member
-1 MPCTN
+1 MSCTN

-14 DFIAPYFTAP
+14 DFIAPYFTTP
-24 EEFMRSQGTDCID
+24 EEFIRSQGTDCID

-72 LDVTSMD
+72 LDVTSMEA
-79 TAGITAASELP
+79 AGITTASGLP
-90 VLGNQGAGVIVGFV
+90 ALGNQGAGVIVGFV
-104 DTGINYTDSLFRNAD
+104 DTGINYMDPLFRNVD
-119 GSTRII
+119 GSTRIV
-125 GIWDQTI
+125 GIWDQTNN
-132 EPTTALDT
+132 
-140 GAFQDSDKPR
+140 SD
-150 SISEEFNSEDSRNLN
+150 
-165 LSVNS
+165 NS
-170 NSSTNSSNFDYI
+170 NNMENEAAKPFS
-182 NNGSLETAFDFPALY
+182 AFPALY

-204 QINQAL
+204 QINLAL
-210 NSDDPASIV
+210 NSDDPVSIV

-234 AAGNRDERAGFSGAA
+234 AAGNRDERAEFSGAA

-260 PAKQYLRDFYLI
+260 PAKQYLREFYLI
-272 QDGTDAYQENDIMMG
+272 QDGAEAYQENDIIMG

-347 HHFRAVMDAD
+347 HHFQAVMDAD
-357 TDEVTAELRV
+357 TDEVTADLRV
-367 GEREAGFSMELWAED
+367 GEREAGFSMELWAAD

-395 EVARE
+395 EVARR

-413 LLEQSQITV
+413 LLEQTRITV

-438 RFEKPMSGIWRILI
+438 RFENPMSGIWRILI

-481 DPDTIVTDPGNAQ
+481 NPDTIITDPGNAQ

-532 NILGASAS
+532 NILGASSS

-557 AGAAAILLHWGV
+557 AGAAAILLSWGI

-579 PVLKSIFVRGAQRNP
+579 PVLKSIFIRGAQRNP

-609 LYEAFLRLRNI
+609 LYEAFLRLRNL

>member
-1 MPCTN
+1 MSCTN

-14 DFIAPYFTAP
+14 DFIAPYFTTP
-24 EEFMRSQGTDCID
+24 EEFIRSQGTDCID

-46 YVPLSTVTPFT
+46 YVPLSTVTPST

-79 TAGITAASELP
+79 AAGITPAGELP
-90 VLGNQGAGVIVGFV
+90 VLNNQGAGVIVGFV
-104 DTGINYTDSLFRNAD
+104 DTGINYTDSLFRNVD

-125 GIWDQTI
+125 GIWDQTNN
-132 EPTTALDT
+132 
-140 GAFQDSDKPR
+140 SD
-150 SISEEFNSEDSRNLN
+150 
-165 LSVNS
+165 NS
-170 NSSTNSSNFDYI
+170 NNIEN
-182 NNGSLETAFDFPALY
+182 ETAKPFSAFSALY
-197 GTQYTAA
+197 GTQYTAEE
-204 QINQAL
+204 INLAL
-210 NSDDPASIV
+210 SSDNPASIV

-249 PRASIAMVKLK
+249 PQASIAMVKLK

-272 QDGTDAYQENDIMMG
+272 QDGADAYQENDIMMG

-347 HHFRAVMDAD
+347 HHFRAVMDAS

-367 GEREAGFSMELWAED
+367 GEREAGFSMELWAENM
-382 VGVYTVGFISPTG
+382 GVYTVGFISPTG

-413 LLEQSQITV
+413 LLEQTQITV

-438 RFEKPMSGIWRILI
+438 RFENPMSGIWRILI
-452 RNSLDIRETFHLWL
+452 RNSLDIRETFHIWL
-466 PVRGFISDE
+466 PVRGFITDE

-481 DPDTIVTDPGNAQ
+481 DPDTIITDPGNAR

-500 AYDHTRNSIYIH
+500 AYDHTKNSIYIH
-512 ASRGYSRSGQ
+512 ASRGYSLSGR

-532 NILGASAS
+532 NILGASVS

-557 AGAAAILLHWGV
+557 AGAAAILLNWGV
-569 LDGNYPYLNT
+569 LNANYPYLNT

-594 ALTYPNREFGYGTLD
+594 ALTYPNREFGYGTLN
-609 LYEAFLRLRNI
+609 LYEAFLHLRNL

>member
-1 MPCTN
+1 MSCTN

-14 DFIAPYFTAP
+14 DFIAPYFTTP
-24 EEFMRSQGTDCID
+24 EEYIRSQGTDCID

-46 YVPLSTVTPFT
+46 YVPLSTVTPST

-79 TAGITAASELP
+79 AAGITPAGELP
-90 VLGNQGAGVIVGFV
+90 VLNNQGAGVIVGFV
-104 DTGINYTDSLFRNAD
+104 DTGINYTDSLFRNVD

-125 GIWDQTI
+125 GIWDQTNN
-132 EPTTALDT
+132 
-140 GAFQDSDKPR
+140 SD
-150 SISEEFNSEDSRNLN
+150 
-165 LSVNS
+165 NS
-170 NSSTNSSNFDYI
+170 NNIEN
-182 NNGSLETAFDFPALY
+182 ETVKPFSAFSALY
-197 GTQYTAA
+197 GTQYTAEE
-204 QINQAL
+204 INLAL
-210 NSDDPASIV
+210 NSDNPASIV

-249 PRASIAMVKLK
+249 PQASIAMVKLK

-272 QDGTDAYQENDIMMG
+272 QDGAEAYQENDIMMG

-367 GEREAGFSMELWAED
+367 GEREAGFSMELWAENM
-382 VGVYTVGFISPTG
+382 GAYTVGFISPTG

-413 LLEQSQITV
+413 LLEQTQITV
-422 YTQIADVSAG
+422 YTQIADVSSG

-438 RFEKPMSGIWRILI
+438 RFENPMSGIWRILI
-452 RNSLDIRETFHLWL
+452 RNSLDIRETFHIWL

-481 DPDTIVTDPGNAQ
+481 DPDTTITDPGNAR

-500 AYDHTRNSIYIH
+500 AYDHTKNSIYIH
-512 ASRGYSRSGQ
+512 ASRGYSLSGQ

-532 NILGASAS
+532 NILGASVS

-557 AGAAAILLHWGV
+557 AGAAAILLNWGV
-569 LDGNYPYLNT
+569 LNANYPYLNT

-594 ALTYPNREFGYGTLD
+594 ALTYPNREFGYGTLN
-609 LYEAFLRLRNI
+609 LYEAFLHLRNL

>member
-1 MPCTN
+1 MSCTN

-14 DFIAPYFTAP
+14 DFIAPYFTTP
-24 EEFMRSQGTDCID
+24 EEFIRSQGTDCID

-46 YVPLSTVTPFT
+46 YVPLSTVTPST

-79 TAGITAASELP
+79 AAGITPAGELP
-90 VLGNQGAGVIVGFV
+90 VLNNQGAGVIVGFV
-104 DTGINYTDSLFRNAD
+104 DTGINYTDSLFRNVD

-125 GIWDQTI
+125 GIWDQTNN
-132 EPTTALDT
+132 
-140 GAFQDSDKPR
+140 SD
-150 SISEEFNSEDSRNLN
+150 
-165 LSVNS
+165 NS
-170 NSSTNSSNFDYI
+170 NNIEN
-182 NNGSLETAFDFPALY
+182 ETAKPFSAFSALY
-197 GTQYTAA
+197 GTQYTAEE
-204 QINQAL
+204 INLAL
-210 NSDDPASIV
+210 NSDNPASIV

-249 PRASIAMVKLK
+249 PQASIAMVKLK

-272 QDGTDAYQENDIMMG
+272 QDGAEAYQENDIMMG

-367 GEREAGFSMELWAED
+367 GEREAGFSMELWAENM
-382 VGVYTVGFISPTG
+382 GAYTVGFISPTG

-413 LLEQSQITV
+413 LLEQTQITV

-438 RFEKPMSGIWRILI
+438 RFENPMSGIWRILI
-452 RNSLDIRETFHLWL
+452 RNSLDIRETFHIWL

-481 DPDTIVTDPGNAQ
+481 DPDTTITDPGNAR

-500 AYDHTRNSIYIH
+500 AYDHTKNSIYIN
-512 ASRGYSRSGQ
+512 ASRGYSLSGR

-532 NILGASAS
+532 NILGASVS

-557 AGAAAILLHWGV
+557 AGAAAILLNWGV
-569 LDGNYPYLNT
+569 LNANYPYLNT

-594 ALTYPNREFGYGTLD
+594 ALTYPNREFGYGTLN
-609 LYEAFLRLRNI
+609 LYEAFLHLRNL

>member
-1 MPCTN
+1 MSCTN

-14 DFIAPYFTAP
+14 DFIAPYFTTP
-24 EEFMRSQGTDCID
+24 EEFIRSQGTDCID

-46 YVPLSTVTPFT
+46 YVPLSTVTPST

-79 TAGITAASELP
+79 AAGITPAGELP
-90 VLGNQGAGVIVGFV
+90 VLNNQGAGVIVGFV
-104 DTGINYTDSLFRNAD
+104 DTGINYTDSLFRNVD

-125 GIWDQTI
+125 GIWDQTNN
-132 EPTTALDT
+132 
-140 GAFQDSDKPR
+140 SD
-150 SISEEFNSEDSRNLN
+150 
-165 LSVNS
+165 NS
-170 NSSTNSSNFDYI
+170 NNIEN
-182 NNGSLETAFDFPALY
+182 ETAKPFSAFSALY
-197 GTQYTAA
+197 GTQYTAEE
-204 QINQAL
+204 INLAL
-210 NSDDPASIV
+210 NSDNPASIV

-249 PRASIAMVKLK
+249 PQASIAMVKLK

-272 QDGTDAYQENDIMMG
+272 QDGAEAYQENDIMMG

-310 NMGSHMGM
+310 NIGSHMGM

-367 GEREAGFSMELWAED
+367 GEREAGFSMELWAENM
-382 VGVYTVGFISPTG
+382 GAYTVGFISPTG

-413 LLEQSQITV
+413 LLEQTQITV

-438 RFEKPMSGIWRILI
+438 RFENPMSGIWRILI
-452 RNSLDIRETFHLWL
+452 RNSLDIRETFHIWL

-481 DPDTIVTDPGNAQ
+481 DPDTIITDPGNAR

-500 AYDHTRNSIYIH
+500 AYDHTKNSIYIH
-512 ASRGYSRSGQ
+512 ASRGYSLSGR

-532 NILGASAS
+532 NILGASVS

-557 AGAAAILLHWGV
+557 AGAAAILLNWGV
-569 LDGNYPYLNT
+569 LNANYPYLNT

-594 ALTYPNREFGYGTLD
+594 ALTYPNREFGYGTLN
-609 LYEAFLRLRNI
+609 LYEAFLHLRNL

>member
-1 MPCTN
+1 MSCTN

-14 DFIAPYFTAP
+14 DFIAPYFTTP
-24 EEFMRSQGTDCID
+24 EEFIRSQGTDCID

-46 YVPLSTVTPFT
+46 YVPLSTVTPST

-79 TAGITAASELP
+79 AAGITPAGELP
-90 VLGNQGAGVIVGFV
+90 VLNNQGAGVIVGFV
-104 DTGINYTDSLFRNAD
+104 DTGINYTDSLFRNVD

-125 GIWDQTI
+125 GIWDQTNN
-132 EPTTALDT
+132 
-140 GAFQDSDKPR
+140 SD
-150 SISEEFNSEDSRNLN
+150 
-165 LSVNS
+165 NS
-170 NSSTNSSNFDYI
+170 NIIEN
-182 NNGSLETAFDFPALY
+182 ETAKPFSAFSALY
-197 GTQYTAA
+197 GTQYTAEE
-204 QINQAL
+204 INLAL
-210 NSDDPASIV
+210 NSDNPASIV

-249 PRASIAMVKLK
+249 PQASIAMVKLK

-272 QDGTDAYQENDIMMG
+272 RDGADAYQENDIMMG

-367 GEREAGFSMELWAED
+367 GEREAGFSMELWAENM
-382 VGVYTVGFISPTG
+382 GAYTVGFISPTG

-413 LLEQSQITV
+413 LLEQTQITV

-438 RFEKPMSGIWRILI
+438 RFENPMSGIWRILI
-452 RNSLDIRETFHLWL
+452 RNSLDIRETFHIWL

-481 DPDTIVTDPGNAQ
+481 DPDTIITDPGNAR

-500 AYDHTRNSIYIH
+500 AYDHTKNSIYIH
-512 ASRGYSRSGQ
+512 ASRGYSLSGR

-532 NILGASAS
+532 NILGASVS

-557 AGAAAILLHWGV
+557 AGAAAILLNWGV
-569 LDGNYPYLNT
+569 LNANYPYLNT

-594 ALTYPNREFGYGTLD
+594 ALTYPNREFGYGTLN
-609 LYEAFLRLRNI
+609 LYEAFLHLRNL

>member
-1 MPCTN
+1 MSCTN

-14 DFIAPYFTAP
+14 DFIAPYFTTP
-24 EEFMRSQGTDCID
+24 EEFIRSQGTDCID

-46 YVPLSTVTPFT
+46 YVPLSTVTPST

-79 TAGITAASELP
+79 AAGITPAGELP
-90 VLGNQGAGVIVGFV
+90 VLNNQGAGVIVGFV
-104 DTGINYTDSLFRNAD
+104 DTGINYTDSLFRNVD

-125 GIWDQTI
+125 GIWDQTNN
-132 EPTTALDT
+132 
-140 GAFQDSDKPR
+140 SD
-150 SISEEFNSEDSRNLN
+150 
-165 LSVNS
+165 NS
-170 NSSTNSSNFDYI
+170 NNIEN
-182 NNGSLETAFDFPALY
+182 ETVKPFSAFSALY
-197 GTQYTAA
+197 GTQYTAEE
-204 QINQAL
+204 INLAL
-210 NSDDPASIV
+210 NSDNPASIV

-249 PRASIAMVKLK
+249 PQASIAMVKLK

-272 QDGTDAYQENDIMMG
+272 QDGAEAYQENEIMMG

-310 NMGSHMGM
+310 NIGSHMGM

-347 HHFRAVMDAD
+347 HHFRAVMDAS

-367 GEREAGFSMELWAED
+367 GEREAGFSMELWAENM
-382 VGVYTVGFISPTG
+382 GVYTVGFISPTG

-413 LLEQSQITV
+413 LLEQTQITV

-438 RFEKPMSGIWRILI
+438 RFENPMSGIWRILI

-466 PVRGFISDE
+466 PVRGFITDE

-481 DPDTIVTDPGNAQ
+481 DPDTIITDPGNAR

-500 AYDHTRNSIYIH
+500 AYDHTKNSIYIH
-512 ASRGYSRSGQ
+512 ASRGYSLSGR

-532 NILGASAS
+532 NILGASVS

-557 AGAAAILLHWGV
+557 AGAAAILLNWGV
-569 LDGNYPYLNT
+569 LNANYPYLNT

-609 LYEAFLRLRNI
+609 LYEAFLHLRNL

>member
-1 MPCTN
+1 MSCTN

-14 DFIAPYFTAP
+14 DFIAPYFTTP
-24 EEFMRSQGTDCID
+24 EEFIRSQGTDCID

-46 YVPLSTVTPFT
+46 YVPLSTVTPST

-79 TAGITAASELP
+79 AAGITPAGELP
-90 VLGNQGAGVIVGFV
+90 VLNNQGAGVIVGFV
-104 DTGINYTDSLFRNAD
+104 DTGINYTDSLFRNVD

-125 GIWDQTI
+125 GIWDQTNN
-132 EPTTALDT
+132 
-140 GAFQDSDKPR
+140 SD
-150 SISEEFNSEDSRNLN
+150 
-165 LSVNS
+165 NS
-170 NSSTNSSNFDYI
+170 NNIEN
-182 NNGSLETAFDFPALY
+182 ETAKPFSAFSALY
-197 GTQYTAA
+197 GTQYTAEE
-204 QINQAL
+204 INLAL
-210 NSDDPASIV
+210 NSDNPASIV

-249 PRASIAMVKLK
+249 PQASIAMVKLK

-272 QDGTDAYQENDIMMG
+272 QDGAEAYQENDIMMG

-310 NMGSHMGM
+310 NIGSHMGM

-367 GEREAGFSMELWAED
+367 GEREAGFSMELWAENM
-382 VGVYTVGFISPTG
+382 GVYTVGFISPTG

-400 ISVPLRGENTVSF
+400 ISIPLRGENTVSF
-413 LLEQSQITV
+413 LLEQTQITV

-438 RFEKPMSGIWRILI
+438 RFENPMSGIWRILI

-466 PVRGFISDE
+466 PIRGFITDE

-481 DPDTIVTDPGNAQ
+481 DPDTTITDPGNAR

-500 AYDHTRNSIYIH
+500 AYDHTKNSIYIH
-512 ASRGYSRSGQ
+512 ASRGYSLSGR

-532 NILGASAS
+532 NILGASVS

-557 AGAAAILLHWGV
+557 AGAAAILLNWGV
-569 LDGNYPYLNT
+569 LNANYPYLNT

-594 ALTYPNREFGYGTLD
+594 ALTYPNREFGYGTLN
-609 LYEAFLRLRNI
+609 LYEAFLHLRNL

>member
-1 MPCTN
+1 MSCTN

-14 DFIAPYFTAP
+14 DFIAPYFTTP
-24 EEFMRSQGTDCID
+24 EEFIRSQGTDCID

-46 YVPLSTVTPFT
+46 YVPLSTVTPST

-79 TAGITAASELP
+79 AAGITPAGELP
-90 VLGNQGAGVIVGFV
+90 VLNNQGAGVIVGFV
-104 DTGINYTDSLFRNAD
+104 DTGINYTDSLFRNVD

-125 GIWDQTI
+125 GIWDQTNN
-132 EPTTALDT
+132 
-140 GAFQDSDKPR
+140 SD
-150 SISEEFNSEDSRNLN
+150 
-165 LSVNS
+165 NS
-170 NSSTNSSNFDYI
+170 NNIEN
-182 NNGSLETAFDFPALY
+182 ETAKPFSAFSALY
-197 GTQYTAA
+197 GTQYTAEE
-204 QINQAL
+204 INLAL
-210 NSDDPASIV
+210 NSDNPASIV

-249 PRASIAMVKLK
+249 PQASIAMVKLK

-272 QDGTDAYQENDIMMG
+272 RDGADAYQENDIMMG

-367 GEREAGFSMELWAED
+367 GEREAGFSMELWAENI
-382 VGVYTVGFISPTG
+382 GAYTVGFISPTG

-413 LLEQSQITV
+413 LLEQTQITV

-438 RFEKPMSGIWRILI
+438 RFENPMSGIWRILI
-452 RNSLDIRETFHLWL
+452 RNSLDIRETFHIWL

-481 DPDTIVTDPGNAQ
+481 DPDTIITDPGNAR

-500 AYDHTRNSIYIH
+500 AYDHTKNSIYIH
-512 ASRGYSRSGQ
+512 ASRGYSLSGR

-532 NILGASAS
+532 NILGASVS

-557 AGAAAILLHWGV
+557 AGAAAILLNWGV
-569 LDGNYPYLNT
+569 LNANYPYLNT

-594 ALTYPNREFGYGTLD
+594 ALTYPVRIWNAESV
-609 LYEAFLRLRNI
+609 

>member
-1 MPCTN
+1 MSCTN

-14 DFIAPYFTAP
+14 DFIAPYFTTP
-24 EEFMRSQGTDCID
+24 EEFIRSQGTDCID

-46 YVPLSTVTPFT
+46 YVPLSTVTPST

-79 TAGITAASELP
+79 AAGITPAGELP
-90 VLGNQGAGVIVGFV
+90 VLNNQGAGVIVGFV
-104 DTGINYTDSLFRNAD
+104 DTGINYTDSLFRNVD

-125 GIWDQTI
+125 GIWDQTNN
-132 EPTTALDT
+132 
-140 GAFQDSDKPR
+140 SD
-150 SISEEFNSEDSRNLN
+150 
-165 LSVNS
+165 NS
-170 NSSTNSSNFDYI
+170 NNIEN
-182 NNGSLETAFDFPALY
+182 ETVKPFSAFSALY
-197 GTQYTAA
+197 GTQYTAEE
-204 QINQAL
+204 INLAL
-210 NSDDPASIV
+210 NSDNPASIV

-249 PRASIAMVKLK
+249 PQASIAMVKLK

-272 QDGTDAYQENDIMMG
+272 QDGAEAYQENDIMMG

-310 NMGSHMGM
+310 NIGSHMGM

-367 GEREAGFSMELWAED
+367 GEREAGFSMELWAENM
-382 VGVYTVGFISPTG
+382 GVYTVGFISPTG

-413 LLEQSQITV
+413 LLEQTQITV

-438 RFEKPMSGIWRILI
+438 RFETPMSGIWRILI

-466 PVRGFISDE
+466 PVRGFITDE

-481 DPDTIVTDPGNAQ
+481 DPDTIITDPGNAR

-500 AYDHTRNSIYIH
+500 AYDHTKNSIYIH
-512 ASRGYSRSGQ
+512 ASRGYSLSGR

-532 NILGASAS
+532 NILGASVS

-557 AGAAAILLHWGV
+557 AGAAAILLNWGV
-569 LDGNYPYLNT
+569 LNANYPYLNT

-609 LYEAFLRLRNI
+609 LYEAFLHLRNL

>member
-1 MPCTN
+1 MSCTN

-14 DFIAPYFTAP
+14 DFIAPYFTTP
-24 EEFMRSQGTDCID
+24 EEFIRSQGTDCID

-46 YVPLSTVTPFT
+46 YVPLSTVTPST

-79 TAGITAASELP
+79 AAGITPAGELP
-90 VLGNQGAGVIVGFV
+90 VLNNQGAGVIVGFV
-104 DTGINYTDSLFRNAD
+104 DTGINYTDSLFRNVD

-125 GIWDQTI
+125 GIWDQTNN
-132 EPTTALDT
+132 
-140 GAFQDSDKPR
+140 SD
-150 SISEEFNSEDSRNLN
+150 
-165 LSVNS
+165 NS
-170 NSSTNSSNFDYI
+170 NNIEN
-182 NNGSLETAFDFPALY
+182 ETAKPFSAFSALY
-197 GTQYTAA
+197 GTQYTAEE
-204 QINQAL
+204 INLAL
-210 NSDDPASIV
+210 NSDNPASIV

-234 AAGNRDERAGFSGAA
+234 AAGNRDERAEFSGAA
-249 PRASIAMVKLK
+249 PQASIAMVKLK

-272 QDGTDAYQENDIMMG
+272 QDGADAYQENDIMMG

-367 GEREAGFSMELWAED
+367 GEREAGFSMELWAENM
-382 VGVYTVGFISPTG
+382 GAYTVGFISPTG

-413 LLEQSQITV
+413 LLEQTQITV

-438 RFEKPMSGIWRILI
+438 RFENPMSGIWRILI
-452 RNSLDIRETFHLWL
+452 RNSLDIRETFHIWL

-481 DPDTIVTDPGNAQ
+481 DPDTIITDPGNAW

-500 AYDHTRNSIYIH
+500 AYDHTKNSIYIH
-512 ASRGYSRSGQ
+512 ASRGYSLSGR

-532 NILGASAS
+532 NILGASVS

-557 AGAAAILLHWGV
+557 AGAAAILLNWGV
-569 LDGNYPYLNT
+569 LNANYPYLNT

-594 ALTYPNREFGYGTLD
+594 ALTYPNREFGYGTLN
-609 LYEAFLRLRNI
+609 LYEAFLHLRNL

>member
-1 MPCTN
+1 MSCTN

-14 DFIAPYFTAP
+14 DFIAPYFTTP

-46 YVPLSTVTPFT
+46 YVPLSTVTPST

-79 TAGITAASELP
+79 AAGITPAGELP
-90 VLGNQGAGVIVGFV
+90 VLNNQGAGVIVGFV

-125 GIWDQTI
+125 GIWDQTNN
-132 EPTTALDT
+132 
-140 GAFQDSDKPR
+140 SD
-150 SISEEFNSEDSRNLN
+150 
-165 LSVNS
+165 NS
-170 NSSTNSSNFDYI
+170 NNIEN
-182 NNGSLETAFDFPALY
+182 ETAKPFSAFSALY
-197 GTQYTAA
+197 GTQYTAEE
-204 QINQAL
+204 INLAL
-210 NSDDPASIV
+210 NSDNPASIV

-249 PRASIAMVKLK
+249 PQASIAMVKLK

-272 QDGTDAYQENDIMMG
+272 QDGADAYQENDIMMG

-367 GEREAGFSMELWAED
+367 GEREAGFSMELWAENM
-382 VGVYTVGFISPTG
+382 GAYTVGFISPTG

-413 LLEQSQITV
+413 LLEQTQITV
-422 YTQIADVSAG
+422 YTQIADVSSG

-438 RFEKPMSGIWRILI
+438 RFENPMSGIWRILI
-452 RNSLDIRETFHLWL
+452 RNTLDIRETFHIWL

-481 DPDTIVTDPGNAQ
+481 DPDTTITDPGNAR

-500 AYDHTRNSIYIH
+500 AYDHTKNSIYIH
-512 ASRGYSRSGQ
+512 ASRGYSLSGR

-532 NILGASAS
+532 NILGASVS

-557 AGAAAILLHWGV
+557 AGAAAILLNWGV
-569 LDGNYPYLNT
+569 LNANYPYLNT

-594 ALTYPNREFGYGTLD
+594 ALTYPNREFGYGTLN
-609 LYEAFLRLRNI
+609 LYEAFLHLRNL

>member
-1 MPCTN
+1 MSCTN

-14 DFIAPYFTAP
+14 DFIAPYFTTP
-24 EEFMRSQGTDCID
+24 EEFIRSQGTDCID

-46 YVPLSTVTPFT
+46 YVPLSTVTPST

-79 TAGITAASELP
+79 AAGITPAGELP
-90 VLGNQGAGVIVGFV
+90 VLNNQGAGVIVGFV
-104 DTGINYTDSLFRNAD
+104 DTGINYTDSLFRNVD

-125 GIWDQTI
+125 GIWDQTNN
-132 EPTTALDT
+132 
-140 GAFQDSDKPR
+140 SD
-150 SISEEFNSEDSRNLN
+150 
-165 LSVNS
+165 NS
-170 NSSTNSSNFDYI
+170 NNIEN
-182 NNGSLETAFDFPALY
+182 ETVKPFSAFSALY
-197 GTQYTAA
+197 GTQYTAEE
-204 QINQAL
+204 INLAL
-210 NSDDPASIV
+210 NSDNPASIV

-249 PRASIAMVKLK
+249 PQASIAMVKLK

-272 QDGTDAYQENDIMMG
+272 QDGAEAYQENDIMMG

-367 GEREAGFSMELWAED
+367 GEREAGFSMELWAENM
-382 VGVYTVGFISPTG
+382 GAYTVGFISPTG

-413 LLEQSQITV
+413 LLEQTQITV

-438 RFEKPMSGIWRILI
+438 RFETPMSGIWRILI

-466 PVRGFISDE
+466 PVRGFITDE

-481 DPDTIVTDPGNAQ
+481 DPDTIITDPGNAR

-500 AYDHTRNSIYIH
+500 AYDHTKNSIYIH
-512 ASRGYSRSGQ
+512 ASRGYSLSGR

-532 NILGASAS
+532 NILGASVS

-557 AGAAAILLHWGV
+557 AGAAAILLNWGV
-569 LDGNYPYLNT
+569 LNANYPYLNT

-609 LYEAFLRLRNI
+609 LYEAFLHLRNL

>member
-1 MPCTN
+1 MSCTN

-14 DFIAPYFTAP
+14 DFIAPYFTTP
-24 EEFMRSQGTDCID
+24 EEFIRSQGTDCID

-46 YVPLSTVTPFT
+46 YVPLSTVTPST

-79 TAGITAASELP
+79 AAGITPAGELP
-90 VLGNQGAGVIVGFV
+90 VLNNQGAGVIVGFV
-104 DTGINYTDSLFRNAD
+104 DTGINYTDSLFRNVD

-125 GIWDQTI
+125 GIWDQTNN
-132 EPTTALDT
+132 
-140 GAFQDSDKPR
+140 SD
-150 SISEEFNSEDSRNLN
+150 
-165 LSVNS
+165 NS
-170 NSSTNSSNFDYI
+170 NNIEN
-182 NNGSLETAFDFPALY
+182 ETVKPFSAFSALY
-197 GTQYTAA
+197 GTQYTAEE
-204 QINQAL
+204 INLAL
-210 NSDDPASIV
+210 NSDNPASIV
-219 PTRDE
+219 PTWDE

-249 PRASIAMVKLK
+249 PQASIAMVKLK

-272 QDGTDAYQENDIMMG
+272 RDGADAYQENDIMMG

-310 NMGSHMGM
+310 NIGSHMGM

-367 GEREAGFSMELWAED
+367 GEREAGFSMELWAENM
-382 VGVYTVGFISPTG
+382 GVYTVGFISPTG

-413 LLEQSQITV
+413 LLEQTQITV

-438 RFEKPMSGIWRILI
+438 RFENPMSGIWRILI

-466 PVRGFISDE
+466 PVRGFITDE

-481 DPDTIVTDPGNAQ
+481 DPDTTITDPGNAR

-500 AYDHTRNSIYIH
+500 AYDHTKNSIYIH
-512 ASRGYSRSGQ
+512 ASRGYSLSGR

-532 NILGASAS
+532 NILGASVS

-557 AGAAAILLHWGV
+557 AGAAAILLNWGV
-569 LDGNYPYLNT
+569 LNANYPYLNT

-594 ALTYPNREFGYGTLD
+594 ALTYPNREFGYGTLN
-609 LYEAFLRLRNI
+609 LYEAFLHLRNL

>member
-1 MPCTN
+1 MACRN
-6 SVASEDFA
+6 SVASEEFA
-14 DFIAPYFTAP
+14 DFIAPYFTSP
-24 EEFMRSQGTDCID
+24 ENFMRSQGTDCID

-46 YVPLSTVTPFT
+46 YIPFSTITSFS
-57 YTSYTYSAVPKLYSL
+57 YTSYTYSAIPKLYSL

-79 TAGITAASELP
+79 AAGITAADELP
-90 VLGNQGAGVIVGFV
+90 VLNNQGEGVLIGFV
-104 DTGINYTDSLFRNAD
+104 DTGIHYMDPLFRSAD

-125 GIWDQTI
+125 GIWDQTL
-132 EPTTALDT
+132 PP
-140 GAFQDSDKPR
+140 S
-150 SISEEFNSEDSRNLN
+150 SET
-165 LSVNS
+165 
-170 NSSTNSSNFDYI
+170 SSF
-182 NNGSLETAFDFPALY
+182 FPVLY
-197 GTQYTAA
+197 GCQYTAA
-204 QINQAL
+204 QINLAL

-249 PRASIAMVKLK
+249 PRAS
-260 PAKQYLRDFYLI
+260 
-272 QDGTDAYQENDIMMG
+272 
-287 VSYLYFLARK
+287 
-297 YSMPLVVCIPLGT
+297 LGT
-310 NMGSHMGM
+310 NMGSHMGT

-347 HHFRAVMDAD
+347 HHFQAVMNAD
-357 TDEVTAELRV
+357 TDEITAELRV
-367 GEREAGFSMELWAED
+367 GEQETGFSMELWANE

-395 EVARE
+395 EIAKE
-400 ISVPLRGENTVSF
+400 IPVSLRGENTLSF
-413 LLEQSQITV
+413 LLEQTQITV

-438 RFEKPMSGIWRILI
+438 RFERPMSGIWRILI

-481 DPDTIVTDPGNAQ
+481 DPDTTITDPGNAQ

-540 GRRLTRMS
+540 GIRLTRMS
-548 GTSVSAAHL
+548 GTSVAAAHL
-557 AGAAAILLHWGV
+557 AGAAAILLHWG
-569 LDGNYPYLNT
+569 LLNGSYPYLNT

-594 ALTYPNREFGYGTLD
+594 ALTYPNREYGYGTLD
-609 LYEAFLRLRNI
+609 LHEAFLHLRNL

>member
-1 MPCTN
+1 MSCTN

-14 DFIAPYFTAP
+14 DFIAPYFTTP

-46 YVPLSTVTPFT
+46 YVPLSTVTPST

-79 TAGITAASELP
+79 AAGITPAGELP
-90 VLGNQGAGVIVGFV
+90 VLNNQGAGVIVGFV

-125 GIWDQTI
+125 GIWDQTNN
-132 EPTTALDT
+132 
-140 GAFQDSDKPR
+140 SD
-150 SISEEFNSEDSRNLN
+150 
-165 LSVNS
+165 NS
-170 NSSTNSSNFDYI
+170 NNIEN
-182 NNGSLETAFDFPALY
+182 ETAKPFSAFSALY
-197 GTQYTAA
+197 GTQYTAEE
-204 QINQAL
+204 INLAL
-210 NSDDPASIV
+210 NSDNPASIV

-234 AAGNRDERAGFSGAA
+234 AAGNRDERAEFSGAA
-249 PRASIAMVKLK
+249 PQASIAMVKLK

-272 QDGTDAYQENDIMMG
+272 QDGADAYQENDIMMG

-367 GEREAGFSMELWAED
+367 GEREAGFSMELWAENM
-382 VGVYTVGFISPTG
+382 GAYTVGFISPTG

-413 LLEQSQITV
+413 LLEQTQITV
-422 YTQIADVSAG
+422 YTQIADVSSG

-438 RFEKPMSGIWRILI
+438 RFENPMSGIWRILI
-452 RNSLDIRETFHLWL
+452 RNSLDIRETFHIWL

-481 DPDTIVTDPGNAQ
+481 DPDTIITDPGNAR
-494 YPITVT
+494 YLITVT
-500 AYDHTRNSIYIH
+500 AYDHTKNSIYIH
-512 ASRGYSRSGQ
+512 ASRGYSLSGR

-532 NILGASAS
+532 NILGASVS

-557 AGAAAILLHWGV
+557 AGAAAILLNWGV
-569 LDGNYPYLNT
+569 LNANYPYLNT

-594 ALTYPNREFGYGTLD
+594 ALTYPNREFGYGTLN
-609 LYEAFLRLRNI
+609 LYEAFLHLRNL

>member
-1 MPCTN
+1 MSCTN

-14 DFIAPYFTAP
+14 EFIAPYFTTP
-24 EEFMRSQGTDCID
+24 EEFIRSQGTDCID

-46 YVPLSTVTPFT
+46 YVPLSTVTPST

-79 TAGITAASELP
+79 AAGITPAGELP
-90 VLGNQGAGVIVGFV
+90 VLNNQGAGVIVGFV
-104 DTGINYTDSLFRNAD
+104 DTGINYTDSLFRNVD

-125 GIWDQTI
+125 GIWDQTNN
-132 EPTTALDT
+132 
-140 GAFQDSDKPR
+140 SD
-150 SISEEFNSEDSRNLN
+150 
-165 LSVNS
+165 NS
-170 NSSTNSSNFDYI
+170 NNIEN
-182 NNGSLETAFDFPALY
+182 ETAKPFSAFSALY
-197 GTQYTAA
+197 GTQYTAEE
-204 QINQAL
+204 INLAL
-210 NSDDPASIV
+210 NSDNPASIV

-249 PRASIAMVKLK
+249 PQASIAMVKLK

-272 QDGTDAYQENDIMMG
+272 QDGAEAYQENDIMMG

-310 NMGSHMGM
+310 NIGSHMGM

-347 HHFRAVMDAD
+347 HHFRAVMDAS

-367 GEREAGFSMELWAED
+367 GEREAGFSMELWAENR
-382 VGVYTVGFISPTG
+382 GAYTVGFISPTG

-413 LLEQSQITV
+413 LLEQTQITV

-438 RFEKPMSGIWRILI
+438 RFENPMSGIWRILI
-452 RNSLDIRETFHLWL
+452 RNSLDIRETFHIWL

-481 DPDTIVTDPGNAQ
+481 DPDTIITDPGNAR

-500 AYDHTRNSIYIH
+500 AYDHTKNSIYIH
-512 ASRGYSRSGQ
+512 ASRGYSLSGR

-532 NILGASAS
+532 NILGASVS

-557 AGAAAILLHWGV
+557 AGAAAILLNWGV
-569 LDGNYPYLNT
+569 LNANYPYLNT

-609 LYEAFLRLRNI
+609 LYEAFLHLRNL

>member
-1 MPCTN
+1 MSCTN

-14 DFIAPYFTAP
+14 DFIAPYFTTP
-24 EEFMRSQGTDCID
+24 EEFIRSQGTDCID

-46 YVPLSTVTPFT
+46 YVPLSTVTPST

-79 TAGITAASELP
+79 AAGITPAGELP
-90 VLGNQGAGVIVGFV
+90 VLNNQGSGVIVGFV
-104 DTGINYTDSLFRNAD
+104 DTGINYTDSLFRNVD

-125 GIWDQTI
+125 GIWDQTNN
-132 EPTTALDT
+132 
-140 GAFQDSDKPR
+140 SD
-150 SISEEFNSEDSRNLN
+150 
-165 LSVNS
+165 NS
-170 NSSTNSSNFDYI
+170 NNIENK
-182 NNGSLETAFDFPALY
+182 TAKPFSAFSALY
-197 GTQYTAA
+197 GTQYTAEE
-204 QINQAL
+204 INLAL
-210 NSDDPASIV
+210 NSDNPASIV

-249 PRASIAMVKLK
+249 PQASIAMVKLK

-272 QDGTDAYQENDIMMG
+272 QDGAEAYQENDIMMG

-367 GEREAGFSMELWAED
+367 GEREAGFSMELWAENM
-382 VGVYTVGFISPTG
+382 GAYTVGFISPTG

-413 LLEQSQITV
+413 LLEQTQITV
-422 YTQIADVSAG
+422 YTQIADVSSG

-438 RFEKPMSGIWRILI
+438 RFENPMSGIWRILI
-452 RNSLDIRETFHLWL
+452 RNSLDIRETFHIWL

-481 DPDTIVTDPGNAQ
+481 DPDTTITDPGNAR

-500 AYDHTRNSIYIH
+500 AYDHTKNSIYIH
-512 ASRGYSRSGQ
+512 ASRGYSLSGR

-532 NILGASAS
+532 NILGASVS

-557 AGAAAILLHWGV
+557 AGAAAILLHWG
-569 LDGNYPYLNT
+569 LLNGSYPYLNT

-594 ALTYPNREFGYGTLD
+594 ALTYPNREYGYGTLD
-609 LYEAFLRLRNI
+609 LHEAFLHLRNL

>member
-1 MPCTN
+1 MSCTN

-14 DFIAPYFTAP
+14 DFIAPYFTTP
-24 EEFMRSQGTDCID
+24 EEFIRSQGTDCID

-79 TAGITAASELP
+79 AAGITTASGLP
-90 VLGNQGAGVIVGFV
+90 ALGNQGAGVIVGFV
-104 DTGINYTDSLFRNAD
+104 DTGINYMDPLFRNVD
-119 GSTRII
+119 GSTRIV
-125 GIWDQTI
+125 GIWDQTNN
-132 EPTTALDT
+132 
-140 GAFQDSDKPR
+140 SD
-150 SISEEFNSEDSRNLN
+150 
-165 LSVNS
+165 NS
-170 NSSTNSSNFDYI
+170 NNMENEAAKPFS
-182 NNGSLETAFDFPALY
+182 AFSALY

-204 QINQAL
+204 QINLAL
-210 NSDDPASIV
+210 NSDNPVSIV

-234 AAGNRDERAGFSGAA
+234 AAGNRDERAEFSGAA

-260 PAKQYLRDFYLI
+260 PAKQYLREFYLI
-272 QDGTDAYQENDIMMG
+272 QDGAEAYQENDIMMG

-310 NMGSHMGM
+310 NMGSHLGM

-347 HHFRAVMDAD
+347 HHFQAVMDAD

-367 GEREAGFSMELWAED
+367 GEREAGFSMELWAAD

-395 EVARE
+395 EVTRG

-413 LLEQSQITV
+413 LLEQTRITV

-438 RFEKPMSGIWRILI
+438 RFENPMSGIWRILI
-452 RNSLDIRETFHLWL
+452 QNSLDIRETFHLWL

-481 DPDTIVTDPGNAQ
+481 NPDTIITDPGNAQ

-532 NILGASAS
+532 NILGASSS

-557 AGAAAILLHWGV
+557 AGAAAILLNWGI

-594 ALTYPNREFGYGTLD
+594 ALTYPNREFGYGMLD
-609 LYEAFLRLRNI
+609 LYEAFLRLRNL

>member
-1 MPCTN
+1 MSCTN

-14 DFIAPYFTAP
+14 DFIAPYFTTP
-24 EEFMRSQGTDCID
+24 EEFIRSQGTDCID

-46 YVPLSTVTPFT
+46 YVPLSTVTPST

-79 TAGITAASELP
+79 AAGITPAGELP
-90 VLGNQGAGVIVGFV
+90 VLNNQGAGVIVGFV
-104 DTGINYTDSLFRNAD
+104 DTGINYTDSLFRNVD

-125 GIWDQTI
+125 GIWDQTNN
-132 EPTTALDT
+132 
-140 GAFQDSDKPR
+140 SD
-150 SISEEFNSEDSRNLN
+150 
-165 LSVNS
+165 NS
-170 NSSTNSSNFDYI
+170 NNIEN
-182 NNGSLETAFDFPALY
+182 ETAKPFSAFSALY
-197 GTQYTAA
+197 GTQYTAEE
-204 QINQAL
+204 INLAL
-210 NSDDPASIV
+210 NSDNPASIV

-249 PRASIAMVKLK
+249 PQASIAMVKLK

-272 QDGTDAYQENDIMMG
+272 RDGADAYQENDIMMG

-367 GEREAGFSMELWAED
+367 GEREAGFSMELWAENM
-382 VGVYTVGFISPTG
+382 GAYTVGFISPTG

-400 ISVPLRGENTVSF
+400 ISVPLRGENTVFF
-413 LLEQSQITV
+413 LLEQTQITV
-422 YTQIADVSAG
+422 YTQIADVSSG

-438 RFEKPMSGIWRILI
+438 RFENPMSGIWRILI
-452 RNSLDIRETFHLWL
+452 RNSLDIRETFHIWL

-481 DPDTIVTDPGNAQ
+481 DPDTIITDPGNAR

-500 AYDHTRNSIYIH
+500 AYDHTKNSIYIH
-512 ASRGYSRSGQ
+512 ASRGYSLSGR

-532 NILGASAS
+532 NILGASVS

-557 AGAAAILLHWGV
+557 AGAAAILLNWGV
-569 LDGNYPYLNT
+569 LNANYPYLNT

-594 ALTYPNREFGYGTLD
+594 ALTYPNREFGYGTLN
-609 LYEAFLRLRNI
+609 LYEAFLHLRNL

>member
-1 MPCTN
+1 MSCTN

-14 DFIAPYFTAP
+14 DFIAPYFTTP
-24 EEFMRSQGTDCID
+24 EEYIRSQGTDCID

-46 YVPLSTVTPFT
+46 YVPLSTVTPST

-79 TAGITAASELP
+79 AAGITPAGELP
-90 VLGNQGAGVIVGFV
+90 VLNNQGAGVIVGFV
-104 DTGINYTDSLFRNAD
+104 DTGINYTDSLFRNVD

-125 GIWDQTI
+125 GIWDQTNN
-132 EPTTALDT
+132 
-140 GAFQDSDKPR
+140 SD
-150 SISEEFNSEDSRNLN
+150 
-165 LSVNS
+165 NS
-170 NSSTNSSNFDYI
+170 NNIEN
-182 NNGSLETAFDFPALY
+182 ETAKPFSAFSALY
-197 GTQYTAA
+197 GTQYTAEE
-204 QINQAL
+204 INLAL
-210 NSDDPASIV
+210 NSDNPASIV

-249 PRASIAMVKLK
+249 PQASIAMVKLK

-272 QDGTDAYQENDIMMG
+272 QDGAEAYQENDIMMG

-357 TDEVTAELRV
+357 TDEVIAELRV
-367 GEREAGFSMELWAED
+367 GEREDGFSMELWAENM
-382 VGVYTVGFISPTG
+382 GAYTVGFISPTG

-413 LLEQSQITV
+413 LLEQTQITV
-422 YTQIADVSAG
+422 YTQIADVSSG

-438 RFEKPMSGIWRILI
+438 RFENPMSGIWRILI
-452 RNSLDIRETFHLWL
+452 RNTLDIRETFHIWL

-481 DPDTIVTDPGNAQ
+481 DPDTTITDPGNAR

-500 AYDHTRNSIYIH
+500 AYDHTKNSIYIH
-512 ASRGYSRSGQ
+512 ASRGYSLSGR

-532 NILGASAS
+532 NILGASVS

-557 AGAAAILLHWGV
+557 AGAAAILLNWGV
-569 LDGNYPYLNT
+569 LNANYPYLNT

-594 ALTYPNREFGYGTLD
+594 ALTYPNREFGYGTLN
-609 LYEAFLRLRNI
+609 LYEAFLHLRNL